1 MSIKGAQALRRSSG
15 FTLMEILIAMV
26 VMGVGI
32 ITITELQTN
41 ALTGSQQSSA
51 RMQAAI
57 LASGMAD
64 RIRANPQGNNGTGTY
79 TREYDGTDP
88 TSAPTPD
95 CYQNQNTCDPAELAT
110 HDVWRWQQKL
120 ANSLPGGEGI
130 VCRDGA
136 DNDYND
142 GTGPTNPS
150 CSGNAAN
157 NPLAVKIWWTRK
169 ATEEGKTADTRQ
181 FTLTFEP

>member
-1 MSIKGAQALRRSSG
+1 MSIKRAQALRRSSG
-15 FTLMEILIAMV
+15 FTLMEVLIAMV

-64 RIRANPQGNNGTGTY
+64 RIRANPDGQAN
-79 TREYDGTDP
+79 YDGLDP
-88 TSAPTPD
+88 TSAPTND
-95 CYQNQNTCDPAELAT
+95 CYANTCTTPPQLAT

-120 ANSLPGGEGI
+120 GNSLPGGVGI

-142 GTGPTNPS
+142 GTGPTSPS

-169 ATEEGKTADTRQ
+169 ATEEGETSDTRQ
-181 FTLTFEP
+181 FTLTFEPS

>member
-15 FTLMEILIAMV
+15 FTLMEVLIAMV

-64 RIRANPQGNNGTGTY
+64 RIRANPDGQGN
-79 TREYDGTDP
+79 YDGLQGNYDGLNP
-88 TSAPTPD
+88 TSVPKD
-95 CYQNQNTCDPAELAT
+95 CYDRRNDCDAAELAT

-120 ANSLPGGEGI
+120 GNSLPGGEGI
-130 VCRDGA
+130 VCRDG
-136 DNDYND
+136 DDGEYND
-142 GTGPTNPS
+142 GTGLTNRS
-150 CSGNAAN
+150 CSGGTN